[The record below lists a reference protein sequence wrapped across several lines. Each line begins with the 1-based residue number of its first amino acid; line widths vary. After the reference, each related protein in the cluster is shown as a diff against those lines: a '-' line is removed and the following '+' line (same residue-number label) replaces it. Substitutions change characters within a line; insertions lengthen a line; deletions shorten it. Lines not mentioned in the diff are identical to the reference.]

1 MTPPSAKSRKIVLT
15 LSIFVIATV
24 AVSFFYHPWRSADP
38 QILRAQMLN
47 LLPGDSSAVIFL
59 DLDQFRGT
67 PFLAQL
73 LQWAPQPRTDE
84 DYKQF
89 VQATGFDYERDLD
102 RMAIS
107 ISKKTGGESIFGIA
121 DGHFDRKKMEDYAAK
136 NGKQLGKSS
145 NRVFAV
151 PLSNSSRTLFFTF
164 LNNSRI
170 AWTDDSSA
178 QNESSPEPRVRI
190 DSDWQEH
197 FSRLAGTPLFAIF
210 KQDSG
215 GLAAFSQQAPGG
227 FRSPQLAELLA
238 QLRWV
243 SLGGKPE
250 GNVLRVVAEAE
261 CPSDLIASQ
270 LNNFL
275 GGIALL
281 AQAGLSGPKVSK
293 QLDPALRDGYLELL
307 RSVEIKRIDRGGI
320 KSVRAVF
327 DVTPKLLQGANTP
340 KSMGASTSK

>member
-1 MTPPSAKSRKIVLT
+1 MTLPSAKSRKIILA

-24 AVSFFYHPWRSADP
+24 AVSFFYHPWRSTDP

-47 LLPGDSSAVIFL
+47 LLPDDSSAVIFL

-67 PFLAQL
+67 PFLTQL
-73 LQWAPQPRTDE
+73 LQWTPQPSTDE

-89 VQATGFDYERDLD
+89 VRATAFDYERDLH

-107 ISKKTGGESIFGIA
+107 ISKKAGGQSIFGIA
-121 DGHFDRKKMEDYAAK
+121 DGHFDREKMEDYAVK
-136 NGKQLGKSS
+136 NGKQFGKSS

-151 PLSNSSRTLFFTF
+151 PLSNSSHTLFFTF
-164 LNNSRI
+164 LNSSRI

-178 QNESSPEPRVRI
+178 QNEASPEPRVRI

-250 GNVLRVVAEAE
+250 GTVLRVVAEGE
-261 CPSDLIASQ
+261 CPSDLVARQ
-270 LNNFL
+270 LNDFL
-275 GGIALL
+275 GGIVLL

-307 RSVEIKRIDRGGI
+307 RSVEIKKIDRGDI

-327 DVTPKLLQGANTP
+327 DVTPKLLQAANTP